1 MGKKIIKELKQ
12 IKWENVVTLIMII
25 LFTISLINHII
36 INGFYFNL
44 ITELVVDL
52 IFILAIRFT
61 IKESKTNR

>member
-1 MGKKIIKELKQ
+1 MGRKIIKELKQ

-44 ITELVVDL
+44 ITELFVDL
-52 IFILAIRFT
+52 MFILAIRFT
-61 IKESKTNR
+61 IKESKINR

>member
-1 MGKKIIKELKQ
+1 MGRKIIKGLKQ

-44 ITELVVDL
+44 ITELFVDL
-52 IFILAIRFT
+52 MFILAIRFT
-61 IKESKTNR
+61 IKESKINR